1 MMTTLRSMLLL
12 GTALAAGLAA
22 PLPAVAQPR
31 YRDGTFVGPTVDA
44 YYGYLQVEAIIQ
56 GGRIAEVRVLR
67 YPSDRITSRRIAARS
82 LPYLEREVI
91 RAQSGRIDG
100 VSGATLD
107 SRAFVR
113 SIDGALRQAS

>member
-1 MMTTLRSMLLL
+1 MLLL

-22 PLPAVAQPR
+22 PLPAVAQQR